1 MSFRRFFI
9 LAIAVLVSGQ
19 ILAQSYTID
28 SCVSMALRYNK
39 EIQAAHHQTAKYH
52 YNNKALYAN
61 YFPKVSLMAADV
73 YSTLHATS
81 TVDIANPVG
90 QFTGER
96 LGEAMPYFVTESV
109 RQRISNQVAS
119 RLSQL
124 NPDIDFSANNL
135 LTASIMVE
143 QPLYMGGKI
152 TAGARMGAIGEKMS
166 MLGEQMSREEIIVAV
181 YEGYQLVMKAKE
193 MLVVAQMYD
202 SLLVQL
208 TNDVNSAVR
217 HGMASHND
225 EMKVM
230 VKKNDAELKVRQAQN
245 GLRLATMNLCQLIG
259 LPLDSK
265 IDVVDDDTAL
275 ESVETKDVAIE
286 NRTEY
291 MLLELKTQLAEQK
304 VKLQIADYRPQLGL
318 MMQLGVMDGLELV
331 GEKMFKH
338 QPYFNIGA
346 VLKMPIYHAGEGT
359 NKIRAARAEL
369 EQERMTQEN
378 LNEKM
383 NLEVQ
388 QMANYV
394 DEALLELTM
403 RQHNLEQCDENYR
416 ISRKAYSVGMESLSE
431 VLTAQLLWQ
440 QAYAEMV
447 ESKFQVKIK
456 MMKWRKAAGKIYQ
469 SSIFVAE

>member
-1 MSFRRFFI
+1 MSFHRLFL
-9 LAIAVLVSGQ
+9 LALAVLVS
-19 ILAQSYTID
+19 AQVMAQTYTLD
-28 SCVSMALRYNK
+28 SCVAMALRSNK

-52 YNNKALYAN
+52 YTNKALYAN
-61 YFPKVSLMAADV
+61 YLPKVSLYAADIF
-73 YSTLHATS
+73 STIHASS
-81 TVDIANPVG
+81 TVDVSGAVG
-90 QFTGER
+90 RFTGDQ
-96 LGEAMPYFVTESV
+96 LNQAMPYFVTESV
-109 RQRISNQVAS
+109 KQRISNQVAA
-119 RLSQL
+119 RLSSL
-124 NPDIDFSANNL
+124 DPDIDFHSRNM

-143 QPLYMGGKI
+143 QPIYMGGKI
-152 TAGARMGAIGEKMS
+152 TAGSRMGAIGEKMS

-181 YEGYQLVMKAKE
+181 YEGYQLFMKAKE
-193 MLVVAQMYD
+193 MRVVALMYD

-208 TNDVNSAVR
+208 THDVNSAIK

-230 VKKNDAELKVRQAQN
+230 VKKNDAELKVRQAEN
-245 GLRLATMNLCQLIG
+245 GVRLARMNLCQLIG
-259 LPLDSK
+259 LPLDSQ
-265 IDVVDDDTAL
+265 IDVIDDNTAL
-275 ESVETKDVAIE
+275 ETVDLKNVALE

-304 VKLQIADYRPQLGL
+304 VKLQVADYRPQIGM
-318 MMQLGVMDGLELV
+318 MMQVGVMDGLELM
-331 GEKMFKH
+331 GEKMFAH

-346 VLKMPIYHAGEGT
+346 VVKMPIYHGGEGV

-369 EQERMTQEN
+369 EQERMNQEN

-394 DEALLELTM
+394 DEAILELSM
-403 RQHNLEQCDENYR
+403 RQRNVEQCEENLR

-431 VLTAQLLWQ
+431 LLTAQLLWQ
-440 QAYAEMV
+440 QAYAEQV

-469 SSIFVAE
+469 SSLFVAQ